1 MSNGATQIVNRLARA
16 SRCSRLATPSAA
28 KRYLSSAPQRQW
40 STPLAKTI
48 ADVINTAGPI
58 SIAAYMRQ
66 CLTSPEGGYYTSRG
80 STGVEVFGRK
90 GDFVTSPEISQM
102 FGELLGV
109 WMVTEWMAQGRRS
122 RGVQLIEVGP
132 GRGTLM
138 ADMLR
143 SVRNFKSFS
152 SSIEAVYLV
161 EASPTL
167 RDIQKQM
174 LCGDAPM
181 EEIEVGY
188 RSTSKHLGVPVVWT
202 EHIRSLPQGDNDVPF
217 IIAHEFFDALPIHAF
232 QCVASPPS
240 ETIITPTGPT
250 TLRQPLSSSP
260 TQWRELVVSVN
271 PASQMHAEN
280 RLEFRLSL
288 AKTSTPASMVMPEM
302 SERYKALKSTRGS
315 TIEISPESQGYVQE
329 FARRI
334 GGHSNSKIPTTRKP
348 AGAALILDYGPS
360 HSIPVNSLRGIKD
373 HKLVSPFTSPGQV
386 DLSAD
391 VDFIALADSAISA
404 SPGVEVHG
412 PTEQGSF
419 LHSLGISERAAQLM
433 KRAEDETKR
442 KNIEAGWKRLVERGG
457 GGMGRIYKAMAIIPE
472 AGGMRR
478 PVGFGGQV
486 PA

>member
-1 MSNGATQIVNRLARA
+1 MSNGATQITTRLARA
-16 SRCSRLATPSAA
+16 SRHSRLATPSAA
-28 KRYLSSAPQRQW
+28 SRCLSTAPQRQW

-48 ADVINTAGPI
+48 AEAINTTGPI

-80 STGVEVFGRK
+80 SPGAEVFGRR
-90 GDFVTSPEISQM
+90 GDFITSPEISQM

-109 WMVTEWMAQGRRS
+109 WTVTEWMAQGRRS

-143 SVRNFKSFS
+143 SVRNFKSFA
-152 SSIEAVYLV
+152 SSIEAIYLV

-167 RDIQKQM
+167 RAIQKQM

-181 EEIEVGY
+181 EEIEAGY
-188 RSTSKHLGVPVVWT
+188 KSTSKHLGVPVIWA
-202 EHIRSLPQGDNDVPF
+202 EHIRSLPQGDTDVPF

-232 QCVASPPS
+232 QSVASPPS
-240 ETIITPTGPT
+240 DTIVTPTGPT
-250 TLRQPLSSSP
+250 KLRQPLASSP

-271 PASQMHAEN
+271 PAAEAHAEN

-288 AKTSTPASMVMPEM
+288 AKSTTPAAMVMPEM

-315 TIEISPESQGYVQE
+315 TIEISPESHAYVQE

-334 GGHSNSKIPTTRKP
+334 GGKADGRSPGRKP

-373 HKLVSPFTSPGQV
+373 HQLVSPFTSPGQV

-391 VDFIALADSAISA
+391 VDFVGLAEAAIKA

-419 LHSLGISERAAQLM
+419 LQSLGIMERAAQLM
-433 KRAEDETKR
+433 KRAEDESKR
-442 KNIEAGWKRLVERGG
+442 KSIETGWKRLVERGG
-457 GGMGRIYKAMAIIPE
+457 GGMGKIYKAMAIVPE
-472 AGGMRR
+472 AGGTRR